1 MRTGWKRHLPT
12 RFSGRRCLPGESKVK
27 EGEMDNAEE
36 RLLDLK
42 AERRVRK
49 ALAKL
54 VRDREGA
61 NNSYRIAAR

>member
-1 MRTGWKRHLPT
+1 
-12 RFSGRRCLPGESKVK
+12 
-27 EGEMDNAEE
+27 MDNAEE

-54 VRDREGA
+54 VRDIKREPTIVIESLQDETPDSAQSVNDILEWLFRG
-61 NNSYRIAAR
+61 R

>member
-1 MRTGWKRHLPT
+1 
-12 RFSGRRCLPGESKVK
+12 
-27 EGEMDNAEE
+27 MDNAEE